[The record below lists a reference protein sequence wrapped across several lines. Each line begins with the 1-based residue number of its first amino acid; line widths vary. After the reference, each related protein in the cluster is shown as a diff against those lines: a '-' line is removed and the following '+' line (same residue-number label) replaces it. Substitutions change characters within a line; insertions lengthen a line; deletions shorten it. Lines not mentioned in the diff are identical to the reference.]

1 MLAGQIG
8 KPHGTAGDV
17 YVVRISD
24 DPHRFEPGARLLH
37 EDGRELLVASSRQHR
52 DRFLVR
58 FEGVASRSEAE
69 ALRGALFVP
78 ADEVRDLDE
87 GEFWIHELEGFSV
100 VVDDGGEVGTL
111 IRVDPGAAQDLL
123 VIDTPNGERLVPY
136 VAEIVV
142 GVNKETQTITID
154 PPAGLLD

>member
-37 EDGRELLVASSRQHR
+37 EDGRELLVESAREHR

-58 FEGVASRSEAE
+58 FEGVASRSDAE

-78 ADEVRDLDE
+78 ADEARDLDE
-87 GEFWIHELEGFSV
+87 GEFWVHELEGFAV
-100 VVDDGGEVGTL
+100 VLDDGHEVGTL
-111 IRVDPGAAQDLL
+111 RRVDPGAAQDLL
-123 VIDTPNGERLVPY
+123 VIETPTGERLVPY

-142 GVNKETQTITID
+142 GVNKETRTITID